1 MKVDLLAS
9 RPHYLDHLGPVWDA
23 LPENMRGTSYTDGL
37 PVGDTPVLVGSWNDL
52 ETANRRRR
60 PAILFEHG
68 AGQTYS
74 NDHPG
79 YAGGTGRDNVILFMA
94 PSQRVALRNAERY
107 PQTAAAVVGSPRVD
121 ELRKIKRTGGPVTVA
136 ISFHW
141 RCKVARESGTAL
153 DHYRHVLGQL
163 HEDLAYHSVR
173 LIGHGHPRAWEELE
187 PLYADLGIMPVARF
201 ADVVS
206 RADVYVCDN
215 SSTIFEFAALGRP
228 VVLLNSP
235 HYRRSANHGL
245 RFWTEADVGI
255 QVSRPEDLLSSIM
268 VALADPPEMVVQ
280 RRRATERVYAH
291 TDGSA
296 TTRAVAAI
304 AAVIHQG
311 STSIDSMYRV
321 ALPQPRRSAMAN
333 EDQDPEARSGSTLVH
348 ANVAFYS
355 GLKAGRKGWVPNEI
369 ADVAIK
375 NGYAVRV
382 DKLASRLALE
392 APAGSEPTGAVDQAD
407 LAAMAAEMQGM
418 AAQSQGVS
426 NSGETE
432 PPADDGAA
440 QVGEATDQER
450 VGLNVPLGS
459 TGELYTNPDGST
471 GARIV
476 EGS

>member
-1 MKVDLLAS
+1 
-9 RPHYLDHLGPVWDA
+9 
-23 LPENMRGTSYTDGL
+23 
-37 PVGDTPVLVGSWNDL
+37 
-52 ETANRRRR
+52 
-60 PAILFEHG
+60 
-68 AGQTYS
+68 
-74 NDHPG
+74 
-79 YAGGTGRDNVILFMA
+79 
-94 PSQRVALRNAERY
+94 
-107 PQTAAAVVGSPRVD
+107 
-121 ELRKIKRTGGPVTVA
+121 
-136 ISFHW
+136 
-141 RCKVARESGTAL
+141 
-153 DHYRHVLGQL
+153 
-163 HEDLAYHSVR
+163 
-173 LIGHGHPRAWEELE
+173 
-187 PLYADLGIMPVARF
+187 
-201 ADVVS
+201 
-206 RADVYVCDN
+206 
-215 SSTIFEFAALGRP
+215 
-228 VVLLNSP
+228 
-235 HYRRSANHGL
+235 
-245 RFWTEADVGI
+245 
-255 QVSRPEDLLSSIM
+255 
-268 VALADPPEMVVQ
+268 
-280 RRRATERVYAH
+280 
-291 TDGSA
+291 
-296 TTRAVAAI
+296 
-304 AAVIHQG
+304 
-311 STSIDSMYRV
+311 
-321 ALPQPRRSAMAN
+321 MAN